1 MSRRRRGKKA
11 GEDAERLLQE
21 AFGVSED
28 QLLKDFILAQTEVKD
43 SDIPPESEDGF
54 ERLMAKLEAEVG
66 TSPESEKESS
76 SENIVKLHEEVRK
89 PRRLKTIVKV
99 SVAAA
104 SFSIYAFNSLTE
116 VMGGFL
122 QVSDVES
129 RSYVPFNEFD
139 KVESNICMDFR
150 LKVFHS
156 VACNLSFTKASREL
170 FISQPAISK
179 HIHELEVQYKTPLFE
194 RTGSQIR
201 LTRAGELLFSHT
213 HSLLASYRQLDFEM
227 NLLTNNFLG
236 DLHLGASTTISQYV
250 LPPVLALFIKMFPD
264 IHVSVL
270 NGNSRDIELA
280 LRDGKITLGL
290 VEGTTRQNTMHY
302 IPFMKDELVVVTH
315 VGSKLAAYD
324 ELTLEQLCALPV
336 VLRENGSGTLE
347 VLEGTLAKH
356 QIKLSQLNVLLQL
369 GSTESIKLF
378 LENSDALG
386 ILSIR
391 AVTRELMAGRLKVIE
406 IEGFKAER
414 TFSFVEPQGQN
425 SGMEESF
432 MRFASQHWQ

>member
-1 MSRRRRGKKA
+1 
-11 GEDAERLLQE
+11 
-21 AFGVSED
+21 
-28 QLLKDFILAQTEVKD
+28 
-43 SDIPPESEDGF
+43 
-54 ERLMAKLEAEVG
+54 
-66 TSPESEKESS
+66 
-76 SENIVKLHEEVRK
+76 
-89 PRRLKTIVKV
+89 
-99 SVAAA
+99 
-104 SFSIYAFNSLTE
+104 
-116 VMGGFL
+116 
-122 QVSDVES
+122 
-129 RSYVPFNEFD
+129 
-139 KVESNICMDFR
+139 MDFR

-270 NGNSRDIELA
+270 NGNRSTFASWNILP

-356 QIKLSQLNVLLQL
+356 QIKLSQLNVLSNYSWKIPMLW
-369 GSTESIKLF
+369 EFFLF
-378 LENSDALG
+378 
-386 ILSIR
+386 
-391 AVTRELMAGRLKVIE
+391 GR
-406 IEGFKAER
+406 
-414 TFSFVEPQGQN
+414 
-425 SGMEESF
+425 
-432 MRFASQHWQ
+432 

>member
-1 MSRRRRGKKA
+1 
-11 GEDAERLLQE
+11 
-21 AFGVSED
+21 
-28 QLLKDFILAQTEVKD
+28 
-43 SDIPPESEDGF
+43 
-54 ERLMAKLEAEVG
+54 
-66 TSPESEKESS
+66 
-76 SENIVKLHEEVRK
+76 
-89 PRRLKTIVKV
+89 
-99 SVAAA
+99 
-104 SFSIYAFNSLTE
+104 
-116 VMGGFL
+116 
-122 QVSDVES
+122 
-129 RSYVPFNEFD
+129 
-139 KVESNICMDFR
+139 MDFR

-270 NGNSRDIELA
+270 NGNSR
-280 LRDGKITLGL
+280 
-290 VEGTTRQNTMHY
+290 EGTTRQNTMHY

>member
-1 MSRRRRGKKA
+1 
-11 GEDAERLLQE
+11 
-21 AFGVSED
+21 
-28 QLLKDFILAQTEVKD
+28 
-43 SDIPPESEDGF
+43 
-54 ERLMAKLEAEVG
+54 
-66 TSPESEKESS
+66 
-76 SENIVKLHEEVRK
+76 
-89 PRRLKTIVKV
+89 
-99 SVAAA
+99 
-104 SFSIYAFNSLTE
+104 
-116 VMGGFL
+116 
-122 QVSDVES
+122 
-129 RSYVPFNEFD
+129 
-139 KVESNICMDFR
+139 MDFR

-315 VGSKLAAYD
+315 VGSKLAAY
-324 ELTLEQLCALPV
+324 
-336 VLRENGSGTLE
+336 ENGSGTLE

-391 AVTRELMAGRLKVIE
+391 AVTRELMAGRLKVID